1 MPAGTSLL
9 MPLTPFGAQPEKQP
23 IFIAWLVRRIAA
35 TTEADNFVTTTEKLT
50 VCICIYSQVHL
61 GAVRTETVSFS
72 RLPPSIAHLI
82 NSTHFVLFP
91 ALEIAPPI
99 GLHQPWPDPTTL
111 RANIH

>member
-1 MPAGTSLL
+1 

-61 GAVRTETVSFS
+61 GAVRTETVSYS
-72 RLPPSIAHLI
+72 RLPPSITHLI
-82 NSTHFVLFP
+82 KSTYFVLFP
-91 ALEIAPPI
+91 ALETAPPV
-99 GLHQPWPDPTTL
+99 GLHQPWPHPTTL
-111 RANIH
+111 RANIQYATPWWY